1 MSHTTIILLSLIL
14 GLAAGFIM
22 HRSDYCIA
30 GMFRDL
36 FLFRTTRMLKT
47 LVLLILV
54 SIPLFELLHLTGWAL
69 YPFPLFGTP
78 SLVNIL
84 GGFLFGIGM
93 VLAGGCVVGVL
104 YKVGSG
110 NVPSMVAL
118 FGLIGGSTLYA
129 EFHPFWKSVSIR
141 LSLAEEAV
149 TVPQA
154 LGVPSLVLTIP
165 VSMLLL
171 ALVYSWFRHGELV
184 APSVVKGYL
193 QPWQAALWLAL
204 IGFLSVV
211 ITGMPLGITTSY
223 AKIGAFIE
231 QWLIPEHLA
240 SLTYFKTQPLDHV
253 PPLGG
258 EPLRG
263 GAGPVLDGIA
273 VVQFPLIAGIILG
286 STVSSLLLREFRIYL
301 RVPPRQLVSALCGGV
316 MLGLASRMAPACNV
330 WHLMGGVPLLTMQ
343 SLLFIIG
350 VIPGAWF
357 GSKIFTRLVV

>member
-14 GLAAGFIM
+14 GLGAGFIM

-54 SIPLFELLHLTGWAL
+54 SLPLFELLHLTGWAL

-84 GGFLFGIGM
+84 GGLLFGIGM

-104 YKVGSG
+104 YKIGSG
-110 NVPSMVAL
+110 HVPSMVAL
-118 FGLIGGSTLYA
+118 IGLIGGSTLYG
-129 EFHPFWKSVSIR
+129 EFHPFWKSVSVR
-141 LSLAEEAV
+141 LSMAEKAV
-149 TVPQA
+149 TLPQA

-165 VSMLLL
+165 ASVFLLF
-171 ALVYSWFRHGELV
+171 LVYGWYRRGELV

-193 QPWQAALWLAL
+193 QPWQAAVWLAL
-204 IGFLSVV
+204 IGFLSVA

-223 AKIGAFIE
+223 AKMGAFIE

-240 SLTYFKTQPLDHV
+240 SLAYFKTQPLDYV
-253 PPLGG
+253 PPFGG

-286 STVSSLLLREFRIYL
+286 SAVSAIQLREFRLYL
-301 RVPPRQLVSALCGGV
+301 RIPPRQLLSALCGGV
-316 MLGLASRMAPACNV
+316 ILGLASRMAPACNV

-343 SLLFIIG
+343 SMLFTAG
-350 VIPGAWF
+350 VIPGAWL
-357 GSKIFTRLVV
+357 GSKLLTRFVV